1 MWRMLSGGPPLGYAD
16 ERTTKHHDMS
26 VAPGLGRDPLHHVVA
41 VAPNLQAQI
50 VALYAARAAAA
61 AHVHLYENITAPR
74 VSSDIATAAIINV
87 VLSQGQH
94 CRRFG
99 L

>member
-1 MWRMLSGGPPLGYAD
+1 MLGGGSPLCHAE
-16 ERTTKHHDMS
+16 ERTAIHHDMS
-26 VAPGLGRDPLHHVVA
+26 IAPGLGRDPLHHVVA
-41 VAPNLQAQI
+41 VAPNLHAQF
-50 VALYAARAAAA
+50 VALYATRATAA
-61 AHVHLYENITAPR
+61 AHVHLDENITAPGLSGD
-74 VSSDIATAAIINV
+74 VATAATINV